1 MSNYSDSQYAE
12 NPNSSWY
19 KILHLVEPGSRVLD
33 IGCSSGNFGEELIN
47 GKQCIVDGIELDHGD
62 AREARK
68 KLRNVY
74 ELNIE
79 TDPLDEIKDKY
90 DYIYFG
96 DVIEHLVDPS
106 QALKRLK
113 PLFQNE
119 KKAKILFSLPN
130 MSHISV
136 RLMLLNGNFE
146 YGRTGLLD
154 NTHLHFY
161 TLHELN
167 RVFNRAGME
176 IGHFDPVIK
185 DYPAPLLDKEL
196 STVGLSNTKEFT
208 DFVNSTNASV
218 YQLVGYAEYTTKP
231 KKVPME
237 VSSPRDSF
245 ATLLQETN
253 DYYGRRLKDSERHIK
268 KLEKHVNEQQDVINN
283 QQNVINEQQKR
294 LNKSLKNIHK
304 RAYRKLKKSVRR

>member
-1 MSNYSDSQYAE
+1 MSNYSASSYSD

-19 KILHLVEPGSRVLD
+19 KILHLVKPDTKVLD
-33 IGCSSGNFGEELIN
+33 IGCSSGNFGEALI
-47 GKQCIVDGIELDHGD
+47 KEKKCIVDGIELDRKD
-62 AREARK
+62 AQEARK
-68 KLRNVY
+68 KLRQVY

-79 TDPLDEIKDKY
+79 TDSLDEITDKY

-106 QALKRLK
+106 KALKRLEN
-113 PLFQNE
+113 LFKN
-119 KKAKILFSLPN
+119 KKQAKVLFSLPN

-176 IGHFDPVIK
+176 ITHFDPVTK
-185 DYPAPLLDKEL
+185 DYPSSLIDKEL
-196 STVGLSNTKEFT
+196 ATVGLQNTDIFT
-208 DFVNSTNASV
+208 EFVNSTNASI
-218 YQLVGYAEYTTKP
+218 YQLVGYAQYSTKP
-231 KKVPME
+231 IKISME
-237 VSSPRDSF
+237 VSSPRDNF
-245 ATLLQETN
+245 ALLLEDTKK
-253 DYYGRRLKDSERHIK
+253 YYERRLQADVKHIK
-268 KLEKHVNEQQDVINN
+268 KLNKRIDEQQETIVRQEHMLNR
-283 QQNVINEQQKR
+283 R
-294 LNKSLKNIHK
+294 LVQLHKIIYKKIKSIG
-304 RAYRKLKKSVRR
+304 R

>member
-1 MSNYSDSQYAE
+1 MSNYSDSQYVE

-19 KILHLVEPGSRVLD
+19 KILHLVEPGSKVLD
-33 IGCSSGNFGEELIN
+33 IGCSSGNFGEELI
-47 GKQCIVDGIELDHGD
+47 KEKKCIVDGIELDHED
-62 AREARK
+62 AQEARK
-68 KLRNVY
+68 KLRNVF

-79 TDPLDEIKDKY
+79 TDPLDEITDKY
-90 DYIYFG
+90 DFIYFG

-106 QALKRLK
+106 KALKRLK
-113 PLFQNE
+113 PLFKNE
-119 KKAKILFSLPN
+119 KNAKILFSLPN

-146 YGRTGLLD
+146 YGKTGLLD

-176 IGHFDPVIK
+176 IGRFDPVIK
-185 DYPAPLLDKEL
+185 DYPASLLDKEL
-196 STVGLSNTKEFT
+196 NAVGLSNTKEFT

-218 YQLVGYAEYTTKP
+218 YQLVGYAEYSSKP
-231 KKVPME
+231 KKVLME
-237 VSSPRDSF
+237 VTSPRDSF
-245 ATLLQETN
+245 AKLLTETN
-253 DYYGRRLKDSERHIK
+253 NYYTSRLKDSAQHIK
-268 KLEKHVNEQQDVINN
+268 KLDRIIKEQQEAINN
-283 QQNVINEQQKR
+283 QQNVIKEQQ
-294 LNKSLKNIHK
+294 LQLEKSPKTIYK